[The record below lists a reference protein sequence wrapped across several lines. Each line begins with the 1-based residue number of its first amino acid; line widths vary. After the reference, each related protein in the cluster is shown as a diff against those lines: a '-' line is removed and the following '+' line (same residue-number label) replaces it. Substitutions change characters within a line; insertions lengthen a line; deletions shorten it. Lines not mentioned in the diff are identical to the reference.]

1 MFNDLHRDIH
11 NGSMHRGA
19 CNFIL
24 KLLETQIEKN
34 NHSNIRILKKTKLA
48 ISLWGIVSSYFPNSC
63 PSPQQKSGLI
73 HLVDSGRCAVQ
84 LRFADKRSRYRGDN
98 GSSVRR

>member
-11 NGSMHRGA
+11 NGSMQRGTY
-19 CNFIL
+19 NFIL

-34 NHSNIRILKKTKLA
+34 KFKYTDFFKKKQKNKIGYIFGA
-48 ISLWGIVSSYFPNSC
+48 FVSSHFPNSC
-63 PSPQQKSGLI
+63 SPPQEKPGLI

-84 LRFADKRSRYRGDN
+84 LRFADKRSRLLPWR
-98 GSSVRR
+98 